1 MKIIDCF
8 IFYNELDMLN
18 LRLHELNDVVDYFI
32 LVEANKTH
40 ANNDKEYLFEKN
52 KEKYDKFLHKI
63 IHIKVDDMPVRNFT
77 TNTGNWDREHYQ
89 RNQIKRGLDQ
99 LDLNDED
106 IIILCDVDEIPKV
119 DTITNIKN
127 SKINTIYKLEMDFY
141 YYNFQNK
148 MEGFWPL
155 ARIFNYGSIKN
166 TQYIDYLTNI
176 RSLKNFNNNNTIK
189 NGGWHL
195 SYFGNVDFIVNKIKE
210 FAHQE
215 FNTEKIV
222 NKKDLQT
229 LINSNKDLFYRHGI
243 KMNKTEFYLPWNET
257 TQTQLP
263 KYYSMVMFPELNY
276 LTHLGFKYNTDK
288 SWGHLFTEFYAP
300 RFEKFK
306 NKKINILEIGI
317 YLGSSLKM
325 LEEYFPSASIHSID
339 INDELIN
346 KNFGDRIKTYN
357 CSQVNLTKFDSIFKD
372 IKFDII
378 IDDGSHQTLH
388 QLISFGHMFKYLN
401 KNGIY
406 VCEDL
411 HTSLI
416 AGHYCNTRITTLNVL
431 SQFVY
436 TKKIVSEVISKEN
449 TEYLNNNIEK
459 MEILSRQTNSLKCS
473 RCGKINFDN
482 VKICECKEILSINK
496 SSITSIIHHN

>member
-1 MKIIDCF
+1 MKIIDSF

-32 LVEANKTH
+32 LVEANKTY
-40 ANNDKEYLFEKN
+40 ANNDKEYFFEKN
-52 KEKYDKFLHKI
+52 KERYSNFLHKI

-77 TNTGNWDREHYQ
+77 TNSGDWDREHYQ

-119 DTITNIKN
+119 DTIINIKN
-127 SKINTIYKLEMDFY
+127 LKINGIYKLEMDFY

-148 MEGFWPL
+148 MVDLWPL

-166 TQYIDYLTNI
+166 TQYMDYLTNI
-176 RSLKNFNNNNTIK
+176 RSLRNFNNNNTIK

-195 SYFGNVDFIVNKIKE
+195 SYFLDIDLILNKVKQ

-215 FNTEKIV
+215 YNTEKIT
-222 NKKDLQT
+222 NKESLQK
-229 LINSNKDLFYRHGI
+229 LINNNQDLFYRDGVKI
-243 KMNKTEFYLPWNET
+243 NKVSHYLPWDET
-257 TQTQLP
+257 EQIKLP
-263 KYYSMVMFPELNY
+263 KYYSMILFPKLNY
-276 LTHLGFKYNTDK
+276 LTHLGFKYNTGK
-288 SWGHLFTEFYAP
+288 AWGHIFTEMYA
-300 RFEKFK
+300 RHFERFK

-325 LEEYFPSASIHSID
+325 LQEYFPNATIHSID
-339 INDELIN
+339 IDD
-346 KNFGDRIKTYN
+346 KYVKKVYGDRIKTYN
-357 CSQVNLTKFDSIFKD
+357 CSQIDLNRFDMLFKNTN
-372 IKFDII
+372 FDII

-388 QLISFGHMFKYLN
+388 QLISLGHMFKYLN

-411 HTSLI
+411 HTSLNRD
-416 AGHYCNTRITTLNVL
+416 YCNTKVSTLNVL
-431 SQFVY
+431 SQFVN
-436 TKKIVSEVISKEN
+436 TKKIICEVISKEN
-449 TEYLNNNIEK
+449 TDYLNNNIK
-459 MEILSRQTNSLKCS
+459 NIEIFNKKYNALKCYK
-473 RCGKINFDN
+473 CGKINFDN
-482 VKICECKEILSINK
+482 LEICECKSILDYKTNP
-496 SSITSIIHHN
+496 SITSVIIHK